1 MKIIRK
7 HLIENNYSKTIIRK
21 TIIRIENC
29 SNENYSNRQ
38 LFEVKVIRIA
48 VCSGCEY
55 YRKITV
61 KIVTPKIANTYV
73 DKYRIKLSGNG
84 RTDD

>member
-7 HLIENNYSKTIIRK
+7 QLIENSYSKTIIRK
-21 TIIRIENC
+21 IIIRIENC

-48 VCSGCEY
+48 VCSDYE
-55 YRKITV
+55 R
-61 KIVTPKIANTYV
+61 
-73 DKYRIKLSGNG
+73 YRIITGK
-84 RTDD
+84 